1 MIPQSK
7 SRDSQSNPVD
17 EGKKLCCSWWM
28 ESDFSDKPIF
38 DSLNR
43 CDVINYNIYFSLIGL
58 FDIVQSLCS
67 VVTLNQSR
75 YILESL

>member
-1 MIPQSK
+1 
-7 SRDSQSNPVD
+7 
-17 EGKKLCCSWWM
+17 M
-28 ESDFSDKPIF
+28 ESDFSAKPIF

-75 YILESL
+75 